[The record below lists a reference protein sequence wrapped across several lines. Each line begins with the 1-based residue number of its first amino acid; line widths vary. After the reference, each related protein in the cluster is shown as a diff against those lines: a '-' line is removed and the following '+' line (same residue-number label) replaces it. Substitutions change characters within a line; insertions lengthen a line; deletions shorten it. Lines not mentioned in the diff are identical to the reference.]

1 MISLLVKLV
10 IIVLLVLA
18 IAGFLRTWQVQR
30 GENQKAFLAGT
41 APNPA
46 PNELYN
52 GKVQN
57 MSTSWLGKMF
67 DSAANSGINLFYNG
81 DGTDVEKY
89 PFKTYAGKGC
99 RFCGDTGYSGRIAI
113 FEVLPLSD
121 GIKELILVHKS
132 DAELR
137 RLAREEG
144 MITMKQDGL
153 IKVIKGLTTLEEVM
167 RVTKE

>member
-18 IAGFLRTWQVQR
+18 IAGFLRTWQVRR
-30 GENQKAFLAGT
+30 GENQKAFLAGS

-46 PNELYN
+46 PNEFYN

-67 DSAANSGINLFYNG
+67 NSAANSGINLFYNG

-89 PFKTYAGKGC
+89 PFKTYAGKGAL
-99 RFCGDTGYSGRIAI
+99 DKQTD
-113 FEVLPLSD
+113 VLKIDYNLPENSWYVR
-121 GIKELILVHKS
+121 LILDEIVQVAPNEYLGKILVKIIPGHPF
-132 DAELR
+132 AL
-137 RLAREEG
+137 G
-144 MITMKQDGL
+144 YF
-153 IKVIKGLTTLEEVM
+153 TL
-167 RVTKE
+167 KK